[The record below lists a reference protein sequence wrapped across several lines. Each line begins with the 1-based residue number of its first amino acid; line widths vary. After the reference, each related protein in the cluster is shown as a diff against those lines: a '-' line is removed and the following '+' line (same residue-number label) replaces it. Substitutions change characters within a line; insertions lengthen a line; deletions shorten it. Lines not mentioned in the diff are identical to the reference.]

1 MKGFEPNL
9 LEKLFDGESRVTGLP
24 VVLRRLSVEE
34 LKDSVAGDVESLLN
48 TRVNYSESSLRGFE
62 QCQRSIATYG
72 LNDFVGRSLFSFEDR
87 VFICRSIENAIS
99 RHESR
104 LKQVRVNLVP
114 DSQGIKMLCFSI
126 SAMLVVKPTHEP
138 VNFDALLHAG
148 SLKYSVARARK
159 TVLA

>member
-9 LEKLFDGESRVTGLP
+9 LEKLFDNELRSATSP
-24 VVLRRLSVEE
+24 VVLRRLSVDE
-34 LKDSVAGDVESLLN
+34 LKDSVARDVESLLN
-48 TRVNYSESSLRGFE
+48 TRVNFSEASIRGFE

-87 VFICRSIENAIS
+87 VFICRSIENAIG

-104 LKQVRVNLVP
+104 LQQVRVSLVP
-114 DSQGIKMLCFSI
+114 DSQGIKMLCFGI
-126 SAMLVVKPTHEP
+126 AAMLVVKPASEP
-138 VNFDALLHAG
+138 VSFDAVLHSG

-159 TVLA
+159 AVTA

>member
-9 LEKLFDGESRVTGLP
+9 FEKLFDGGSRTSALP
-24 VVLRRLSVEE
+24 VVLRRLNVDE
-34 LKDSVAGDVESLLN
+34 LKDSVAADVESLLN
-48 TRVNYSESSLRGFE
+48 TRVNHSENSLRGFE
-62 QCQRSIATYG
+62 HCQRSIATYG

-87 VFICRSIENAIS
+87 VFICRSIENAIG

-104 LKQVRVNLVP
+104 LQQVHVNLVP

-126 SAMLVVKPTHEP
+126 SAMLVVKPAHEP
-138 VNFDALLHAG
+138 VSFDAVLHAG

-159 TVLA
+159 AVTT